1 MTLKRLAKDQLK
13 KFQFNEKEIEHINSL
28 IIKYPKG
35 REQSAVLESLFL
47 AQKKS
52 GGWLP

>member
-1 MTLKRLAKDQLK
+1 MTKKRLTKDLFK
-13 KFQFNEKEIEHINSL
+13 EFRFNEKEIDLINSF

-35 REQSAVLESLFL
+35 RMQSAILESLFL

-52 GGWLP
+52 GG